1 MSDMWKYAPEGTEYS
16 YQGNWWKTVNGIMF
30 RWERKKL
37 TGSFDFGYHWA
48 RSPYIEE
55 LTEKMTPRPKDKPVY
70 TQAMCDSGTLPLVGM
85 ECIVVDISLMNHEYE
100 KCVIL
105 FIGIHKVVYTS
116 ESCIERFSNL
126 DEVNF
131 KPIEPPIELFN
142 GRYYGF
148 NYKDGLWCGIYN
160 KDDNKFYFTDSF
172 IVASHCTNI
181 TLLTPEVKS

>member
-1 MSDMWKYAPEGTEYS
+1 MSGIDYKYTGKTNRFFNNGTIYS
-16 YQGNWWKTVNGIMF
+16 VVADNVGHQSTTD
-30 RWERKKL
+30 ERTNEHDLSDDYLNKNFAML
-37 TGSFDFGYHWA
+37 
-48 RSPYIEE
+48 
-55 LTEKMTPRPKDKPVY
+55 Y
-70 TQAMCDSGTLPLVGM
+70 TQAMCDAGTLPLVGM
-85 ECIVVDISLMNHEYE
+85 ECLVVDSSLMNHEYE
-100 KCVIL
+100 KCEIL

-131 KPIEPPIELFN
+131 KPIVPPIELFN